1 MEEILSPAQ
10 EMVVEQVVITKQEER
25 IRVARPLVART
36 LAAKSPAAR
45 NLEERNPG
53 ARNPGPSLE
62 AGLAAT
68 MNLGTG
74 PVSLGT
80 VGSQE
85 IGRTTALHR
94 CLLAPL
100 GGRTKTMEHMMVKI
114 TETVLI
120 EAMDRA
126 KNHQVQEEMADLV
139 PGTKPTT
146 NAHPGAGMMI
156 PLLLRHPPLNRLL
169 PVIRRSIR
177 GRSPPKHLL
186 IELLSVLM
194 IM

>member
-1 MEEILSPAQ
+1 
-10 EMVVEQVVITKQEER
+10 
-25 IRVARPLVART
+25 
-36 LAAKSPAAR
+36 
-45 NLEERNPG
+45 
-53 ARNPGPSLE
+53 
-62 AGLAAT
+62 

-85 IGRTTALHR
+85 IGRATALHR

-139 PGTKPTT
+139 PGTKLMM
-146 NAHPGAGMMI
+146 NARLGAGTMI
-156 PLLLRHPPLNRLL
+156 LLLLRHPPLNQHL

-177 GRSPPKHLL
+177 GRSRPKHLS